1 MKTAEPRGDCP
12 RAGREYAVERDWA
25 AYTQEEHALYRRIF
39 ERQSK
44 LVPRY
49 ACPEWIAAIADLG
62 AASEIPNFSKVSK
75 RLRQATGWEIVAVPG
90 LNPDDAVF
98 THLAHRRFPV
108 PGLLRR
114 PDEVDH
120 L

>member
-12 RAGREYAVERDWA
+12 RAGREYAVEQDWA
-25 AYTQEEHALYRRIF
+25 AYTQEEHALYRRLF

-49 ACPEWIAAIADLG
+49 ACPEWIAAIADLD

-75 RLRQATGWEIVAVPG
+75 KLRPANRWGIGAVPW
-90 LNPDDAVF
+90 LNSAVTLF
-98 THLAHRRFPV
+98 TPL
-108 PGLLRR
+108 
-114 PDEVDH
+114 
-120 L
+120 